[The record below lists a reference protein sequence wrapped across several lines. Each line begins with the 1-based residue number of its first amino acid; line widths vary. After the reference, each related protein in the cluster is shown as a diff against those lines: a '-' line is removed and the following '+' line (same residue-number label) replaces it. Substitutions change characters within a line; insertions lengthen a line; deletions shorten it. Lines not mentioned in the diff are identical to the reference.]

1 MDNQNNSYKICS
13 PHSRRLNNYF
23 PFLRRQVRYYLLE
36 YRKGV
41 VLLFLFIIFIV
52 GHLVY
57 FPRRDLKS
65 QKLKQAEDVP
75 TEVLKDVEGGQ
86 MSKPDM
92 IQFLTAQDEEF
103 ERRRTKMSDV
113 CKNLTEGS
121 PKYKPRNE
129 TLKFDILW
137 DHHYRV
143 RYRIWI
149 KDSSSQQ

>member
-1 MDNQNNSYKICS
+1 MDNQNNFYKICS
-13 PHSRRLNNYF
+13 PHGRRLNNYF
-23 PFLRRQVRYYLLE
+23 PFLRQVRYLLE

-41 VLLFLFIIFIV
+41 VLSFLIIIFVV
-52 GHLVY
+52 GHLLVY
-57 FPRRDLKS
+57 FPRRDLKKS
-65 QKLKQAEDVP
+65 QKLKQDDVP
-75 TEVLKDVEGGQ
+75 MEVLKDVEGQ

-113 CKNLTEGS
+113 CRNLTEGS

-143 RYRIWI
+143 RYEIRIKNVPI
-149 KDSSSQQ
+149 L

>member
-13 PHSRRLNNYF
+13 SHGRRLNNYV
-23 PFLRRQVRYYLLE
+23 PLLRQIRYLLE

-41 VLLFLFIIFIV
+41 VLSFLFVIFVI

-57 FPRRDLKS
+57 FSRRDIKS
-65 QKLKQAEDVP
+65 QNLKKEDVP
-75 TEVLKDVEGGQ
+75 TEVVLNDVEGQ

-92 IQFLTAQDEEF
+92 IQFLTVQDEEF
-103 ERRRTKMSDV
+103 KRRRTKMSDV